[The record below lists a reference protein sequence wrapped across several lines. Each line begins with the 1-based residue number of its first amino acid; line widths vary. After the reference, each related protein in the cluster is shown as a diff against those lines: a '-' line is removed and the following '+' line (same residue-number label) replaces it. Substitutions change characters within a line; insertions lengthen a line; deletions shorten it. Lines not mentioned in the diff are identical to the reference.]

1 MDLAALCSFL
11 VSLRVFPS
19 RVQFFQYES
28 VYLSCGDET
37 NASEWT
43 IMRNTTRH
51 TNQKNPAQNK
61 SSWYFN
67 SNLYYRD
74 AGVYWCQSED
84 GQCGAVVNITVTAGD
99 VILESPPLPVT
110 EGHTVTLRC
119 IWNPDKPRTEGT
131 FEFFKDG
138 SCVGNSSSG
147 NLTIPSAS
155 HSDSGLYT
163 CSHQGALSAE
173 SPLHVLKTGQSPS
186 PYSRSSS
193 FGGKPPTAL
202 RRPGLRSRL
211 LLRPHR
217 RSYCCRGDG
226 SNSSPPR
233 LRLEEKE
240 AERKRKTRHYL
251 RQCRHRRDTS
261 AEGTHRFENWRRLR
275 VLLNP
280 AAQLY
285 VRGCTKPPRKH
296 LREVG
301 LQQTIT
307 PTQKDINHFGFVYAA
322 KSFDCA
328 ALVLEILTIL
338 YR

>member
-1 MDLAALCSFL
+1 MPHRSLLLLCDHRKPEAGHVRVQRISILYKTKIHQTPRQTDTDMDLAALCSFL

-173 SPLHVLKTGQSPS
+173 SPLHVLKTAG
-186 PYSRSSS
+186 
-193 FGGKPPTAL
+193 
-202 RRPGLRSRL
+202 
-211 LLRPHR
+211 
-217 RSYCCRGDG
+217 
-226 SNSSPPR
+226 SPPQ
-233 LRLEEKE
+233 LSDGPASVL
-240 AERKRKTRHYL
+240 AYSSVLIVALTVAAATVPTVAL
-251 RQCRHRRDTS
+251 LVCV
-261 AEGTHRFENWRRLR
+261 WRRRKLKER
-275 VLLNP
+275 EKPDTIYANVATVETPQPKELTDLKTGDDSEFYSTLQLN
-280 AAQLY
+280 
-285 VRGCTKPPRKH
+285 
-296 LREVG
+296 
-301 LQQTIT
+301 
-307 PTQKDINHFGFVYAA
+307 FM
-322 KSFDCA
+322 
-328 ALVLEILTIL
+328 
-338 YR
+338 